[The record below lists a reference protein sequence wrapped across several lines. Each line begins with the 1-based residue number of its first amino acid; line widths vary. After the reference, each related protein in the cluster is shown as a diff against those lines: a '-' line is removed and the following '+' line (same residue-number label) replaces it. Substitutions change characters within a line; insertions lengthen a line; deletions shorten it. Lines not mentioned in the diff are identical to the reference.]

1 MPREKKDYKNLN
13 IKLARPIYEMLD
25 KFCKENGITKTMAT
39 ERILDRYFKEY
50 FSKEKEE
57 RKLI

>member
-13 IKLARPIYEMLD
+13 IKLARPIY
-25 KFCKENGITKTMAT
+25 ITKTMAT

-57 RKLI
+57 RRLI